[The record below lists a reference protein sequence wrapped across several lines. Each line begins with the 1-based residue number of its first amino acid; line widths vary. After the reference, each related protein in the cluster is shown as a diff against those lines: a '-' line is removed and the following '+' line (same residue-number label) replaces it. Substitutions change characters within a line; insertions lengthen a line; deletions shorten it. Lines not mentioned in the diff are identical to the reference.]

1 MTKLLLKALK
11 FAKRNLKSIIFI
23 CIIKKVFVSL
33 QCQTN
38 KNKANMSSNKKS
50 KKINPDALRA
60 NKTGYDIDTINM
72 LYSKTMTVV
81 GTDVPKNI
89 SMLLQACG
97 NLGAFFNSVLSKE
110 TDIILVNSMDSITV
124 SDIIDASKNAAI
136 FTFDE
141 ILSYINGRL
150 DLYPDS
156 STEFYINKYNQK

>member
-1 MTKLLLKALK
+1 MTKLLLKALE
-11 FAKRNLKSIIFI
+11 FAKRSLKTIIFI
-23 CIIKKVFVSL
+23 CIIEKVFVSL

-72 LYSKTMTVV
+72 LYSKTITVV

-150 DLYPDS
+150 NLYPDS